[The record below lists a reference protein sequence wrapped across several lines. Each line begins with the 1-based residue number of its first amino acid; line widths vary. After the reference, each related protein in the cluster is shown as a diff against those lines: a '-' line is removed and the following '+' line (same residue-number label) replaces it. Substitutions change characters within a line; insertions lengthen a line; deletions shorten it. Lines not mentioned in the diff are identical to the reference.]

1 MAEADRDALLRSIE
15 DFEATIDEHRA
26 NNVILAT
33 PALLRRLEEIEF
45 VANALGDPVLAAVIE
60 KLRRHLTGGTG
71 LDG

>member
-1 MAEADRDALLRSIE
+1 MAESDRDTLLRSIE
-15 DFEATIDEHRA
+15 NFEATIDEHRA
-26 NNVILAT
+26 NDVVLAT
-33 PALLRRLEEIEF
+33 QAMLLRLEEIEI